1 MYLLL
6 KSVSVRISLD
16 LVQFR
21 LKLTMCMTV
30 SVKLCY
36 VLLNWMP
43 NCVFFL
49 LIVVYVTKEIAKK
62 KGFNEEGKLSIE
74 GEDQAMLDIRQMNR
88 DLCFSWH

>member
-21 LKLTMCMTV
+21 PKLTMRMTV

-36 VLLNWMP
+36 VMLNWMP
-43 NCVFFL
+43 YCVFFL
-49 LIVVYVTKEIAKK
+49 LIVVYVTNEIAKK
-62 KGFNEEGKLSIE
+62 KGFLYNILFNQDEKLSIE
-74 GEDQAMLDIRQMNR
+74 GRDQAML
-88 DLCFSWH
+88 